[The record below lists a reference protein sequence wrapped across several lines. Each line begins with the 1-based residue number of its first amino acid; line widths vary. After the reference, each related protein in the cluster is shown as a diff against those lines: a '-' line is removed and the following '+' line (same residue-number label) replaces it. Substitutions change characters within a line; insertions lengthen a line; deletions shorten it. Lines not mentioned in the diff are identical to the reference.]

1 MRCELCCQHSP
12 VNAWQLVLGCVT
24 AVASITAAVLS
35 WRAGRAAI
43 DQRENQALREE
54 WSRRFQ
60 WAIELA
66 LSDDEHRADVGI
78 VLLGEAMFSP
88 LASEAELW
96 AARSAVDIW
105 LSRTADHGLDPPYTD
120 GSNEEATD
128 VE

>member
-1 MRCELCCQHSP
+1 
-12 VNAWQLVLGCVT
+12 VNVWQLVLGCVT

-88 LASEAELW
+88 LASEAELRV
-96 AARSAVDIW
+96 ARSALGDW
-105 LSRTADHGLDPPYTD
+105 LSRTADRELDPPYTET
-120 GSNEEATD
+120 STEEVAD
-128 VE
+128 DE